1 MVNYLHIPRYGFVKF
16 QSIFL
21 YSSIHTNTK
30 HCKLY
35 LFLRATFTC
44 SDYYYLAISMFFF
57 MYVNA
62 ALTTYKIVPHI
73 KWSRSS
79 FMILDKNTH
88 PHLNNK
94 KKFKWLYFCVCV
106 KEILENYI
114 ISRKTPHK
122 PQ

>member
-1 MVNYLHIPRYGFVKF
+1 MVLLNSNQFFYILPFIQT
-16 QSIFL
+16 QSIANCIYFCAPHSPAL
-21 YSSIHTNTK
+21 IIIIW
-30 HCKLY
+30 
-35 LFLRATFTC
+35 LFQC
-44 SDYYYLAISMFFF
+44 FFF

-62 ALTTYKIVPHI
+62 ALATYKIVPHI